1 VVSIEI
7 NGRPRVTPLGAFD
20 DPSYARLAIDD
31 AARYQGGDPFPHIV
45 LDDFANVDLTR
56 SLSAAFV

>member
-1 VVSIEI
+1 MD
-7 NGRPRVTPLGAFD
+7 GPGVTPLGAFD